1 MDALSHPMA
10 KTFGLNRPKS
20 HRKVGHT
27 RDGQTRIYDGP
38 RWSGRCKYEQQDQ
51 KRDRQVPDEQTDTLW
66 TLDNYNVG
74 RQIQEHVEMAR
85 HMYTVD

>member
-1 MDALSHPMA
+1 MPYLTRWRKPLN
-10 KTFGLNRPKS
+10 KTVEKAIE
-20 HRKVGHT
+20 KWHT